1 MITVLRRSDKQ
12 GSGRIS
18 LRASSSFGGYR
29 EKSTRERHAREDE
42 TPGGGG
48 GEGRE
53 RRKFWAGQLGPLSIY
68 FDFRNVIFQPMVFP
82 FVKTKYKWNFM
93 RGRCKFSFPRPLA
106 ASPLARPNRRACSH
120 ATNEFLTAWKIWPDT
135 LFPRNFERLDV

>member
-48 GEGRE
+48 GGEKG
-53 RRKFWAGQLGPLSIY
+53 KNFGQVS
-68 FDFRNVIFQPMVFP
+68 
-82 FVKTKYKWNFM
+82 
-93 RGRCKFSFPRPLA
+93 
-106 ASPLARPNRRACSH
+106 
-120 ATNEFLTAWKIWPDT
+120 
-135 LFPRNFERLDV
+135 

>member
-29 EKSTRERHAREDE
+29 EKSTRERQAREDE

-48 GEGRE
+48 RGEKGE
-53 RRKFWAGQLGPLSIY
+53 NFGQVS
-68 FDFRNVIFQPMVFP
+68 
-82 FVKTKYKWNFM
+82 
-93 RGRCKFSFPRPLA
+93 
-106 ASPLARPNRRACSH
+106 
-120 ATNEFLTAWKIWPDT
+120 
-135 LFPRNFERLDV
+135 

>member
-48 GEGRE
+48 GGERKEKILGR
-53 RRKFWAGQLGPLSIY
+53 S
-68 FDFRNVIFQPMVFP
+68 
-82 FVKTKYKWNFM
+82 
-93 RGRCKFSFPRPLA
+93 
-106 ASPLARPNRRACSH
+106 ARPVIN
-120 ATNEFLTAWKIWPDT
+120 L
-135 LFPRNFERLDV
+135 L

>member
-48 GEGRE
+48 GGGGKRGKFGGGR
-53 RRKFWAGQLGPLSIY
+53 RGPLSIY
-68 FDFRNVIFQPMVFP
+68 FDFRNVIFQLMVFP
-82 FVKTKYKWNFM
+82 FVKTKYK
-93 RGRCKFSFPRPLA
+93 
-106 ASPLARPNRRACSH
+106 
-120 ATNEFLTAWKIWPDT
+120 
-135 LFPRNFERLDV
+135 

>member
-48 GEGRE
+48 GGGGR
-53 RRKFWAGQLGPLSIY
+53 KGKILG
-68 FDFRNVIFQPMVFP
+68 R
-82 FVKTKYKWNFM
+82 
-93 RGRCKFSFPRPLA
+93 A
-106 ASPLARPNRRACSH
+106 ARPVFN
-120 ATNEFLTAWKIWPDT
+120 LL
-135 LFPRNFERLDV
+135 LFPERNFSANGISLRQDEV

>member
-48 GEGRE
+48 RE
-53 RRKFWAGQLGPLSIY
+53 RGEKGENFGQVS
-68 FDFRNVIFQPMVFP
+68 
-82 FVKTKYKWNFM
+82 
-93 RGRCKFSFPRPLA
+93 
-106 ASPLARPNRRACSH
+106 
-120 ATNEFLTAWKIWPDT
+120 
-135 LFPRNFERLDV
+135 

>member
-48 GEGRE
+48 RGERGE
-53 RRKFWAGQLGPLSIY
+53 KGENFGQVS
-68 FDFRNVIFQPMVFP
+68 
-82 FVKTKYKWNFM
+82 
-93 RGRCKFSFPRPLA
+93 
-106 ASPLARPNRRACSH
+106 
-120 ATNEFLTAWKIWPDT
+120 
-135 LFPRNFERLDV
+135 

>member
-48 GEGRE
+48 GGGERKEKILGR
-53 RRKFWAGQLGPLSIY
+53 S
-68 FDFRNVIFQPMVFP
+68 
-82 FVKTKYKWNFM
+82 
-93 RGRCKFSFPRPLA
+93 
-106 ASPLARPNRRACSH
+106 ARPVIN
-120 ATNEFLTAWKIWPDT
+120 L
-135 LFPRNFERLDV
+135 L

>member
-42 TPGGGG
+42 TPGGGER
-48 GEGRE
+48 GEKGE
-53 RRKFWAGQLGPLSIY
+53 NFGQVS
-68 FDFRNVIFQPMVFP
+68 
-82 FVKTKYKWNFM
+82 
-93 RGRCKFSFPRPLA
+93 
-106 ASPLARPNRRACSH
+106 
-120 ATNEFLTAWKIWPDT
+120 
-135 LFPRNFERLDV
+135 